1 MFSQHSFRLRS
12 FLSVTS
18 PSHSTMDRHER
29 PVKRL
34 RRDSFHI
41 EHRGELNGRLIHPLI
56 YYDTYRFKQIRKL
69 TSSRGRQRTSQS
81 HRSMNVPIQTGL
93 GAHAS
98 SSYARTSLAKS
109 LVNRHTIKNTRPT
122 FTCGDSSKQKTLIAK
137 ELCHDPFS
145 SMLMILDGDHWSPEF
160 EADQF
165 APSTASLKM
174 HCR

>member
-1 MFSQHSFRLRS
+1 MIFLPFLAPNFQGSFFQSRMFSQHSFRLRS

-122 FTCGDSSKQKTLIAK
+122 FTRGDSSKQKN
-137 ELCHDPFS
+137 
-145 SMLMILDGDHWSPEF
+145 
-160 EADQF
+160 ADREGALSRSVF
-165 APSTASLKM
+165 FYADDLGWRP
-174 HCR
+174 